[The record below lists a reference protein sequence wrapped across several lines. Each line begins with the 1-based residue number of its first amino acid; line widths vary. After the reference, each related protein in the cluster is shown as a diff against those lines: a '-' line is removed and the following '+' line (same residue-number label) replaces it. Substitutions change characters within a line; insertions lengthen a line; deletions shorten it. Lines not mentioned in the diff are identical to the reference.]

1 MGDYERLFKKIFQ
14 PLSFIFVIIDE
25 KGKKLQHSRQNLLGK
40 ENWLI
45 NDTKTL
51 FLLEVLDS
59 ATRDP
64 MQGDTILGLFI
75 YCFN

>member
-40 ENWLI
+40 EN
-45 NDTKTL
+45 
-51 FLLEVLDS
+51 
-59 ATRDP
+59 
-64 MQGDTILGLFI
+64 
-75 YCFN
+75 